1 MGRVISLMN
10 GAFEP
15 HAMPVTKG
23 KSRGL
28 LIPML
33 LKQRDVVD
41 FLWSMELLAFEPF
54 TLVIAINGELQCMRW
69 DGKLKA
75 FETLNH
81 AVPHLWSSSMLYSSI
96 HQERRRLWYMSWL
109 NGREAVDSSDLRW
122 FHNHGG
128 EGDPA
133 YDLVMDRGD
142 VCTTSITQVT
152 TGKKN
157 VVMRFTDLST
167 CLVEEKKIP
176 LAKEFDVI

>member
-1 MGRVISLMN
+1 
-10 GAFEP
+10 
-15 HAMPVTKG
+15 
-23 KSRGL
+23 
-28 LIPML
+28 
-33 LKQRDVVD
+33 
-41 FLWSMELLAFEPF
+41 
-54 TLVIAINGELQCMRW
+54 
-69 DGKLKA
+69 
-75 FETLNH
+75 
-81 AVPHLWSSSMLYSSI
+81 
-96 HQERRRLWYMSWL
+96 MSWL